1 MRLALL
7 AKTPII
13 LGMEPTTSRTRPSL
27 ILRKGGLILAAALLL
42 VGWLLNTPP
51 GLLGKADAVGYAV
64 CHRIDGRS
72 FHIGNRQ
79 MPLCVRCTGMYLGAM
94 LGLIYQFVIAPRRGG
109 LPSWRVWIPLSL
121 LVAAFGVDGLNSYAH
136 LIPDLS
142 LPSLYEPQNWLRLLT
157 GTGMGLVMMIALVP
171 VFNQT
176 VWRNWIDRPVFT
188 GWRAWAGLFGL
199 ALALDALA
207 LTENPAVLYP
217 LAFLTVGGVLVI
229 LSMTYGMVWLMLFRR
244 ENLFTRPVQLIWPL
258 LAGFTT
264 ALVQIM
270 ALDFVRFLLTGTWGG
285 ISLG

>member
-7 AKTPII
+7 VKTPII
-13 LGMEPTTSRTRPSL
+13 LGMEPTTSRTRPRL
-27 ILRKGGLILAAALLL
+27 LLGKGGLILAAALLL

-51 GLLGKADAVGYAV
+51 GFLGKADAIGYAV

-94 LGLIYQFVIAPRRGG
+94 LGLIYQFVIAPRRGR
-109 LPSWRVWIPLSL
+109 LPSWRAWIPLSL
-121 LVAAFGVDGLNSYAH
+121 LVVAFGMDGLNSYAH
-136 LIPDLS
+136 LVPELN
-142 LPSLYEPQNWLRLLT
+142 LPSLYEPHNWLRLLT

-176 VWRNWIDRPVFT
+176 VWRNWIDCPAIT

-244 ENLFTRPVQLIWPL
+244 ENLYTRPVQLIWPL

-270 ALDFVRFLLTGTWGG
+270 ALDFVRYLLTGTWGG
-285 ISLG
+285 IPLG